1 MLQAMKV
8 DKRSPIPLYYQ
19 LAEQLREQ
27 IEAGLLSAGAQLPPE
42 RELSELVGISR
53 MTARQALA
61 YLERSGVLEVKPG
74 VGTFVAAPKHT
85 YDALHL
91 LSFTAE
97 IMRQGSKTSSQVLE
111 QVVTTPPIR
120 VARGLQLEADQAVV
134 KLVRLRF
141 AESTPLLQETIYIPT
156 ALCPDLV
163 DADLHTQSLYALLEE
178 RYALQLEQTRQMLEA
193 TVANEYEADLFGI
206 TVGSPMLLLE
216 GITYTKNEQPV
227 EYFKAIYRGDRVR
240 FELESRRNGFPP
252 PQEEAGHQPALV
264 PVIDALSSFI

>member
-1 MLQAMKV
+1 MLQAIKV
-8 DKRSPIPLYYQ
+8 NKRSPIPLYYQ

-27 IEAGLLSAGAQLPPE
+27 IEAGLLPAGTQLPPE
-42 RELSELVGISR
+42 RELSEQAGISR
-53 MTARQALA
+53 MTARQAVA
-61 YLERSGVLEVKPG
+61 YLVRAGVLEVKPG

-97 IMRQGSKTSSQVLE
+97 IIRQGDKTASQVLE
-111 QVVTTPPIR
+111 QATTLPPLR
-120 VARGLQLEADQAVV
+120 VARGLNLDAHQTVV

-141 AESTPLLQETIYIPT
+141 ANQTPLLQETIYIPT

-163 DADLHTQSLYALLEE
+163 EADLQTQSLYSLLETRYELRLE
-178 RYALQLEQTRQMLEA
+178 RTRQMLEA
-193 TVANEYEADLFGI
+193 TVANDYEASLFGI
-206 TVGSPMLLLE
+206 AQGSPMLLLE
-216 GITYTKNEQPV
+216 GITYSQHDQPV

-240 FELESRRNGFPP
+240 FELESRRNGATS
-252 PQEEAGHQPALV
+252 PQEETGNQPALV

>member
-8 DKRSPIPLYYQ
+8 NKRSPIPLYYQ

-27 IEAGLLSAGAQLPPE
+27 IEAGLLPAGTQLPPE
-42 RELSELVGISR
+42 RELSEQAGISR
-53 MTARQALA
+53 MTARQAVA
-61 YLERSGVLEVKPG
+61 YLVRAGALEVKPG

-97 IMRQGSKTSSQVLE
+97 IMRQGDKTSSQVLE
-111 QVVTTPPIR
+111 QVITAPPIR
-120 VARGLQLEADQAVV
+120 VARGLNLAADQTVV

-141 AESTPLLQETIYIPT
+141 ANETALLQETIYIPT
-156 ALCPDLV
+156 VLCPALV
-163 DADLHTQSLYALLEE
+163 EADLQSQSLYALLEE
-178 RYALQLEQTRQMLEA
+178 RCGLRLERTRQMLEA
-193 TVANEYEADLFGI
+193 TVANEYEAALFGI
-206 TVGSPMLLLE
+206 ALGSPMLLLE
-216 GITYTKNEQPV
+216 GITYSQNEQPV

-240 FELESRRNGFPP
+240 FELESRRNGSPP
-252 PQEEAGHQPALV
+252 PQEETGSQPALV

>member
-1 MLQAMKV
+1 M

-27 IEAGLLSAGAQLPPE
+27 IEAGLLPAGTQLPPE
-42 RELSELVGISR
+42 RELSEQVGISR
-53 MTARQALA
+53 MTARQAVA
-61 YLERSGVLEVKPG
+61 YLERAGVLEVKPG

-97 IMRQGSKTSSQVLE
+97 IMRQGGKTSSQVLE
-111 QVVTTPPIR
+111 QVITTPPIR
-120 VARGLQLEADQAVV
+120 VARGLQLLSDEPVV

-141 AESTPLLQETIYIPT
+141 AESMPLLQETIYIPT

-163 DADLHTQSLYALLEE
+163 ENDLQTQSLYALLEAH
-178 RYALQLEQTRQMLEA
+178 YALRLEHTRQMLEA
-193 TVANEYEADLFGI
+193 TVANEYEASLFGI
-206 TVGSPMLLLE
+206 ALGSPMLLLE
-216 GITYTKNEQPV
+216 GITYAQNEQPV

-240 FELESRRNGFPP
+240 FELESRRNDFSP
-252 PQEEAGHQPALV
+252 PQADATHQPALV

>member
-8 DKRSPIPLYYQ
+8 EKRSPIPLYYQ

-27 IEAGLLSAGAQLPPE
+27 IEAGLLPAGTKLPPE
-42 RELSELVGISR
+42 RELSEQVGISR

-97 IMRQGSKTSSQVLE
+97 IMRQGDKTSSQVLE
-111 QVVTTPPIR
+111 QIITVPPIR
-120 VARGLQLEADQAVV
+120 VARGLHLEAEQTVV
-134 KLVRLRF
+134 KVVRLRF
-141 AESTPLLQETIYIPT
+141 ANETPLLQETIYIPT
-156 ALCPDLV
+156 ALCPDLLE
-163 DADLHTQSLYALLEE
+163 ADLQTQSLYALLEE
-178 RYALQLEQTRQMLEA
+178 RCGLRLEHTRQMLEA
-193 TVANEYEADLFGI
+193 TVANEYEASLFGI
-206 TVGSPMLLLE
+206 ALGAPMLLLE
-216 GITYTKNEQPV
+216 GITYTQHEQPV

-240 FELESRRNGFPP
+240 FELGSRRNGISPT
-252 PQEEAGHQPALV
+252 QEETTQQPALV